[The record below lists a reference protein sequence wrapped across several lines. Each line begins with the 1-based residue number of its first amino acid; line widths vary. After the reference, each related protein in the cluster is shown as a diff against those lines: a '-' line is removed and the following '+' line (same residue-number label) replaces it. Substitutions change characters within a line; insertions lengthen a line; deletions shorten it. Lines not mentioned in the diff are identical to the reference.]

1 MDSRA
6 WNERYAGKELLWTG
20 RANRFLV
27 EVAEPLSVG
36 RALDLGAGE
45 GRNAIW
51 LAERGWRVTA
61 VDFSDVG
68 LAKGRE
74 LAATRGVDAEWVHA
88 DVLDYEPQEQA
99 FDLVA
104 LLYLQLRFADLA
116 PVLRRAAAAVAP
128 RGTFLLVAH
137 DPSNILHGHGG
148 PQNAAVLYN
157 AEQVAA
163 ELGDLAVEE
172 AGTRK
177 RPVQTDAGEKIA
189 IDCLVRAVRL

>member
-6 WNERYAGKELLWTG
+6 WNERYAGKELVWTN

-27 EVAEPLSVG
+27 EVAQPVTPG

-51 LAERGWRVTA
+51 LAERGWQVTA

-74 LAATRGVDAEWVHA
+74 LAAARGVDAEWVHA
-88 DVLDYEPQEQA
+88 DVLDYEPQAQA

-104 LLYLQLRFADLA
+104 LLYLQLRFVDLA

-128 RGTFLLVAH
+128 GGTFLLVAH
-137 DPSNILHGHGG
+137 DASNILHGHGG
-148 PQNAAVLYN
+148 PQNAEVLYD
-157 AEQVAA
+157 AQQAAA

-172 AGTRK
+172 AGTRV

-189 IDCLVRAVRL
+189 IDCLVRAVRP